1 MRKINNLIK
10 MLVLYGGLFFASCET
25 TEQDLTQNPNAL
37 APEQADPDFYLN
49 SIQLSYAYLIESF
62 GNTAGAVTRIDYMN
76 GRDYANAYQP
86 GSFNGRWSSAYQ
98 TIMQDIREMNILAD
112 EAGLTHHKGIG
123 QFIEAHILITLVDF
137 FGDIP
142 YTEAFQGAANLNPMS
157 DSGESVYAVALGLL
171 DSAIA
176 NFNSDALGDP
186 TWVGGTID
194 PFYNG
199 DWSKWTKAANTLK
212 MNAYMNTRNV
222 DGSALANFN
231 AIVASGNYISTNADD
246 FQFKW
251 GTEAIQPDSR
261 HPRYRS
267 NYTATGGGSYM
278 SNSLMD
284 YMRGGFDGGYDIG
297 GGVFIAD
304 PRIMFY
310 YHRQTNPTPGIAGA
324 PANEE
329 VLECGLQNAPAHYAG
344 YVFCANPQGWWGR
357 DHGNDNGIP
366 PDGFLR
372 TLAGVYP
379 AGGKLDDWSYGG
391 QQNGDGNG
399 GNGITPILL
408 ASWQDFLIAEAE
420 LVSGGGDEVAA
431 KNAMFNGMAKS
442 MDKVLNFYPR
452 TDRFDAIMDIYFG
465 GLSFVVNSFYAR
477 VDAEWDAADNVMDV
491 LGMQSFVA
499 QYGNGLGA
507 YNFYR
512 RTGFPTTL
520 QPNIEPNPGGFIRSF
535 YYPADHANNNSNI
548 SQKSGVTDPVFWDNG
563 GASPGFPAAN

>member
-10 MLVLYGGLFFASCET
+10 MLVLCGGLFFASCET
-25 TEQDLTQNPNAL
+25 TELDLTQNPNAL
-37 APEQADPDFYLN
+37 SPVDADPDFYMN

-62 GNTAGAVTRIDYMN
+62 GNTAGAVTRIDYMS

-98 TIMQDIREMNILAD
+98 TIMQDIREMNVIAD
-112 EAGLTHHKGIG
+112 ESGLTHHKGIG
-123 QFIEAHILITLVDF
+123 QFIEAHILMTLVDF
-137 FGDIP
+137 FGDVP
-142 YTEAFQGAANLNPMS
+142 YTEAFQGAANLNPVA
-157 DSGESVYAVALGLL
+157 DSGASVYAVALGLL

-176 NFNSDALGDP
+176 NFNSDALGEP
-186 TWVGGTID
+186 RWTSTVTD
-194 PFYNG
+194 PFYDG
-199 DWSKWTKAANTLK
+199 DWTAWTKAANTLK

-222 DGSALANFN
+222 DGSSVANFN
-231 AIVASGNYISTNADD
+231 AIVASGNYIATTADD
-246 FQFKW
+246 MQFKW
-251 GTEAIQPDSR
+251 GTLAVQPDSR

-267 NYTATGGGSYM
+267 NYTSTGGGAYM

-284 YMRGGFDGGYDIG
+284 YMRGGPNGGYSIG
-297 GGVFIAD
+297 AGEFYAD

-310 YHRQTNPTPGIAGA
+310 YHRQTNPTPGIDGD
-324 PANEE
+324 ANEE

-391 QQNGDGNG
+391 QTDGAGNAGNG
-399 GNGITPILL
+399 VTPILL

-420 LVSGGGDEVAA
+420 LVSGDEVAA
-431 KNAMFNGMAKS
+431 KNAMFVGIQKS

-452 TDRFDAIMDIYFG
+452 TERFDAIMDIYFG
-465 GLSFVVNSFYAR
+465 GLAFVEQQFYAR
-477 VDAEWDAADNVMDV
+477 ISDEWDAAANVMDV

-535 YYPADHANNNSNI
+535 YYPGDHANNNSNI
-548 SQKSGVTDPVFWDNG
+548 SQKSGVTEPVFWDNG

>member
-10 MLVLYGGLFFASCET
+10 MLVLCGGLFFASCET
-25 TEQDLTQNPNAL
+25 TELDLTQNPNAL
-37 APEQADPDFYLN
+37 SPVDADPDFYMN

-123 QFIEAHILITLVDF
+123 QFIEAHILMTLVDF

-246 FQFKW
+246 FQFRW

-420 LVSGGGDEVAA
+420 LVSGDPTAA
-431 KNAMFNGMAKS
+431 KNSMFAGMAKS

-452 TDRFDAIMDIYFG
+452 TERFDAIMDIYFG

>member
-1 MRKINNLIK
+1 
-10 MLVLYGGLFFASCET
+10 MLVLCGGLFFASCET
-25 TEQDLTQNPNAL
+25 TELDLTQNPNAL

-112 EAGLTHHKGIG
+112 EAGLTKHKAIG
-123 QFIEAHILITLVDF
+123 QVIEAHILMTLVDF

-157 DSGESVYAVALGLL
+157 DSGESVYAAALGLL
-171 DSAIA
+171 DAAIT
-176 NFNSDALGDP
+176 NFNTDALGEP
-186 TWVGGTID
+186 TWVAGVTD

-199 DWSKWTKAANTLK
+199 DWAAWTKAANTLK

-231 AIVASGNYISTNADD
+231 AIVASGNYISSTADD
-246 FQFKW
+246 FQFQW

-267 NYTATGGGSYM
+267 SYTATGGGSYM

-284 YMRGGFDGGYDIG
+284 YMRGGFDGGYQIG
-297 GGVFIAD
+297 AGNFIAD

-324 PANEE
+324 PADEE
-329 VLECGLQNAPAHYAG
+329 VLECGLQNPPAHYAG

-391 QQNGDGNG
+391 QQNGAGFG

-420 LVSGGGDEVAA
+420 LVGGDPTAA
-431 KNAMFNGMAKS
+431 KNAMFAGIQKS
-442 MDKVLNFYPR
+442 MDKVLNFKPR
-452 TDRFDAIMDIYFG
+452 TERFDAIMDIYFG
-465 GLSFVVNSFYAR
+465 GVSFVVNNFYAR
-477 VDAEWDAADNVMDV
+477 IDAEWDAADDVMNV

-499 QYGNGLGA
+499 QYGNGLAA

-535 YYPADHANNNSNI
+535 YYPADHANNNSNV

>member
-10 MLVLYGGLFFASCET
+10 MLVLCGGLFFASCET
-25 TEQDLTQNPNAL
+25 TELDLTQNPNAL

-123 QFIEAHILITLVDF
+123 QFIEAHILMTLVDF

-176 NFNSDALGDP
+176 NFNSDALGEP
-186 TWVGGTID
+186 TWVGGRID

-246 FQFKW
+246 FQFGW

-420 LVSGGGDEVAA
+420 LVSGDPTAA
-431 KNAMFNGMAKS
+431 KNSMFAGMAKS

-452 TDRFDAIMDIYFG
+452 TERFDAIMDIYFG

-477 VDAEWDAADNVMDV
+477 VDAEWDAADNAMDV

>member
-10 MLVLYGGLFFASCET
+10 MLVLCGGLFFASCET
-25 TEQDLTQNPNAL
+25 TELDLTQNPNAL

-123 QFIEAHILITLVDF
+123 QFIEAHILMTIVDF

-246 FQFKW
+246 FQFRW

-420 LVSGGGDEVAA
+420 LVSGDPTAA
-431 KNAMFNGMAKS
+431 KNSMFAGMAKS

-452 TDRFDAIMDIYFG
+452 TERFDAIMDIYFG

>member
-10 MLVLYGGLFFASCET
+10 MLVLCGGLFFASCET
-25 TEQDLTQNPNAL
+25 TELDLTQNPNAL

-112 EAGLTHHKGIG
+112 EAGLTKHKAIG
-123 QFIEAHILITLVDF
+123 QVIEAHILMTLVDF

-157 DSGESVYAVALGLL
+157 DSGESVYAAALGLL
-171 DSAIA
+171 DAAIT
-176 NFNSDALGDP
+176 NFNTDALGEP
-186 TWVGGTID
+186 TWVAGTTD
-194 PFYNG
+194 PFYDG
-199 DWSKWTKAANTLK
+199 DWAAWTKAANTLK

-231 AIVASGNYISTNADD
+231 AIVASGNYISSNADD
-246 FQFKW
+246 FQFQW

-267 NYTATGGGSYM
+267 SYTATGGGSYM

-284 YMRGGFDGGYDIG
+284 YMRGGFDGGYQIG
-297 GGVFIAD
+297 AGNFIAD

-324 PANEE
+324 PADEE

-391 QQNGDGNG
+391 QQNGAGFG

-420 LVSGGGDEVAA
+420 LVGGDPTAA
-431 KNAMFNGMAKS
+431 KNAMFAGIQKS
-442 MDKVLNFYPR
+442 MDKVLNFKPR
-452 TDRFDAIMDIYFG
+452 TERFDAIMDIYFG
-465 GLSFVVNSFYAR
+465 GVSFVVNNFYAR
-477 VDAEWDAADNVMDV
+477 IDAEWDAADDVMNV

-535 YYPADHANNNSNI
+535 YYPADHANNNSNV

>member
-10 MLVLYGGLFFASCET
+10 MLVLCGGLFFASCET
-25 TEQDLTQNPNAL
+25 TELDLTQNPNAL

-123 QFIEAHILITLVDF
+123 QFIEAHILMTLVDF

-246 FQFKW
+246 FQFGW

-399 GNGITPILL
+399 GRGITPILL

-420 LVSGGGDEVAA
+420 LVSGDPTAA
-431 KNAMFNGMAKS
+431 KNSMFAGMAKS

-452 TDRFDAIMDIYFG
+452 TERFDAIMDIYFG

>member
-1 MRKINNLIK
+1 MKKTNNLIK
-10 MLVLYGGLFFASCET
+10 ILILCGGLFFASCET
-25 TEQDLTQNPNAL
+25 TELDLTQNPNAL
-37 APEQADPDFYLN
+37 SPVDADPDFYLN
-49 SIQLSYAYLIESF
+49 QIQLSYAYLIESF
-62 GNTAGAVTRIDYMN
+62 GNTAGAVTRIDYMR
-76 GRDYANAYQP
+76 GKDYANAYQP

-98 TIMQDIREMNILAD
+98 TIMQDIREMNVIAD

-123 QFIEAHILITLVDF
+123 QFIEAHVLITLVDF

-142 YTEAFQGAANLNPMS
+142 YTEAFQGAVNLNPVA
-157 DSGESVYAVALGLL
+157 DSGASVYAVALGLL

-176 NFNSDALGDP
+176 NFNSDALGEP
-186 TWVGGTID
+186 RWTSTVTD
-194 PFYNG
+194 PFYDG
-199 DWSKWTKAANTLK
+199 DWAAWTKAANTLK

-222 DGSALANFN
+222 DGSSVANFN
-231 AIVASGNYISTNADD
+231 AIVASGNYIATTADD
-246 FQFKW
+246 MQFRW
-251 GTEAIQPDSR
+251 GTLAVQPDSR
-261 HPRYRS
+261 HPRYRD
-267 NYTATGGGSYM
+267 NYTSTGGGVYM

-284 YMRGGFDGGYDIG
+284 YMRGGPNGGYSIG
-297 GGVFIAD
+297 AGEFYAD

-310 YHRQTNPTPGIAGA
+310 YHRQTNPTPGIDGD
-324 PANEE
+324 ANEE
-329 VLECGLQNAPAHYAG
+329 VLECGLQQAPAHYTG

-357 DHGNDNGIP
+357 DHGNDNGAP
-366 PDGFLR
+366 PDGFLK

-391 QQNGDGNG
+391 QTDGAGNAGNG
-399 GNGITPILL
+399 VTPILL

-420 LVSGGGDEVAA
+420 LVSGDEVAA
-431 KNAMFNGMAKS
+431 KNAMFVGIQKS

-452 TDRFDAIMDIYFG
+452 TERFDAIMDIYFG
-465 GLSFVVNSFYAR
+465 GLAFVENQFYAR
-477 VDAEWDAADNVMDV
+477 ISDEWDAAANVMDV

-535 YYPADHANNNSNI
+535 YYPGDHANNNSNI
-548 SQKSGVTDPVFWDNG
+548 SQKSGVTEPVFWDNG

>member
-10 MLVLYGGLFFASCET
+10 MLVLCGGLFFASCET
-25 TEQDLTQNPNAL
+25 TELDLTQNPNAL

-123 QFIEAHILITLVDF
+123 QFIEAHILMTLVDF

-246 FQFKW
+246 FQFRW

-420 LVSGGGDEVAA
+420 LVSGDPTAA
-431 KNAMFNGMAKS
+431 KNSMFAGMAKS

-452 TDRFDAIMDIYFG
+452 TERFDAIMDIYFG

-548 SQKSGVTDPVFWDNG
+548 NQKSGVTDPVFWDNG

>member
-10 MLVLYGGLFFASCET
+10 MLVLCGGLFFASCET
-25 TEQDLTQNPNAL
+25 TELDLTQNPNAL
-37 APEQADPDFYLN
+37 SPVDADPDFYLN
-49 SIQLSYAYLIESF
+49 QIQLSYAYLIESF
-62 GNTAGAVTRIDYMN
+62 GNTAGAVTRIDYMS

-123 QFIEAHILITLVDF
+123 QFIEAHILMTLVDF

-246 FQFKW
+246 FQFRW

-420 LVSGGGDEVAA
+420 LVSGDPTAA
-431 KNAMFNGMAKS
+431 KNSMFAGMAKS

-452 TDRFDAIMDIYFG
+452 TERFDAIMDIYFG

>member
-10 MLVLYGGLFFASCET
+10 MLVLCGGLFFASCET
-25 TEQDLTQNPNAL
+25 TELDLTQNPNAL

-123 QFIEAHILITLVDF
+123 QFIEAHILMTLVDF

-176 NFNSDALGDP
+176 NFNSDALGEP
-186 TWVGGTID
+186 TWVGGRID

-246 FQFKW
+246 FQFRW

-399 GNGITPILL
+399 GRGITPILL

-420 LVSGGGDEVAA
+420 LVSGDPTAA
-431 KNAMFNGMAKS
+431 KNSMFAGMAKS

-452 TDRFDAIMDIYFG
+452 TERFDAIMDIYFG

-477 VDAEWDAADNVMDV
+477 VDAEWDAADNAMDV

>member
-10 MLVLYGGLFFASCET
+10 MLVLCGGLFFASCET
-25 TEQDLTQNPNAL
+25 TELDLTQNPNAL

-123 QFIEAHILITLVDF
+123 QFIEAHILMTLVDF

-246 FQFKW
+246 FQFGW

-399 GNGITPILL
+399 GRGITPILL

-420 LVSGGGDEVAA
+420 LVSGDPTAA
-431 KNAMFNGMAKS
+431 KNSMFAGMAKS

-452 TDRFDAIMDIYFG
+452 TERFDAIMDIYFG

-499 QYGNGLGA
+499 KYGNGLGA

>member
-1 MRKINNLIK
+1 MKKTNNLIK
-10 MLVLYGGLFFASCET
+10 MLILCGGLFFASCET
-25 TEQDLTQNPNAL
+25 TELDLTQNPNAL
-37 APEQADPDFYLN
+37 SPVDADPDFYLN
-49 SIQLSYAYLIESF
+49 QIQLSYAYLIESF
-62 GNTAGAVTRIDYMN
+62 GNTAGAVTRIDYMS

-98 TIMQDIREMNILAD
+98 TIMQDIREMNVIAD
-112 EAGLTHHKGIG
+112 ESGLTHHKGIG
-123 QFIEAHILITLVDF
+123 QFIEAHILMTLVDF
-137 FGDIP
+137 FGDVP
-142 YTEAFQGAANLNPMS
+142 YTEAFQGAANLNPVA
-157 DSGESVYAVALGLL
+157 DSGASVYAVALGLL

-176 NFNSDALGDP
+176 NFNSDALGEP
-186 TWVGGTID
+186 RWTSTVTD
-194 PFYNG
+194 PFYDG
-199 DWSKWTKAANTLK
+199 DWTAWTKAANTLK

-222 DGSALANFN
+222 DGSSVANFN
-231 AIVASGNYISTNADD
+231 AIVASGNYIATTADD
-246 FQFKW
+246 MQFKW
-251 GTEAIQPDSR
+251 GTLAVQPDSR

-267 NYTATGGGSYM
+267 NYTSTGGGAYM

-284 YMRGGFDGGYDIG
+284 YMRGGPDGGYSIG
-297 GGVFIAD
+297 AGEFYAD

-310 YHRQTNPTPGIAGA
+310 YHRQTNPTPGIDGD
-324 PANEE
+324 ANEE

-391 QQNGDGNG
+391 QTDGAGNAGNG
-399 GNGITPILL
+399 VTPILL

-420 LVSGGGDEVAA
+420 LVSGDEVAA
-431 KNAMFNGMAKS
+431 KNAMFVGIQKS

-452 TDRFDAIMDIYFG
+452 TERFDAIMDIYFG
-465 GLSFVVNSFYAR
+465 GLAFVEQQFYAR
-477 VDAEWDAADNVMDV
+477 ISDEWDAAANVMDV

-535 YYPADHANNNSNI
+535 YYPGDHANNNSNI
-548 SQKSGVTDPVFWDNG
+548 SQKSGVTEPVFWDNG

>member
-10 MLVLYGGLFFASCET
+10 MLVLCGGLFFASCET
-25 TEQDLTQNPNAL
+25 TELDLTQNPNAL

-123 QFIEAHILITLVDF
+123 QFIEAHILMTLVDF

-176 NFNSDALGDP
+176 NFNSDALGEP
-186 TWVGGTID
+186 TWVGGRID

-246 FQFKW
+246 FQFGW

-399 GNGITPILL
+399 GRGITPILL

-420 LVSGGGDEVAA
+420 LVSGDPTAA
-431 KNAMFNGMAKS
+431 KNSMFAGMAKS

-452 TDRFDAIMDIYFG
+452 TERFDAIMDIYFG

>member
-10 MLVLYGGLFFASCET
+10 MLVLCGGLFFASCET
-25 TEQDLTQNPNAL
+25 TELDLTQNPNAL

-112 EAGLTHHKGIG
+112 EAGLTKHKAIG
-123 QFIEAHILITLVDF
+123 QVIEAHILMTLVDF

-157 DSGESVYAVALGLL
+157 DSGESVYAAALGLL
-171 DSAIA
+171 DAAIT
-176 NFNSDALGDP
+176 NFNTDALGEP
-186 TWVGGTID
+186 TWVAGTTD
-194 PFYNG
+194 PFYDG
-199 DWSKWTKAANTLK
+199 DWAAWTKAANTLK

-231 AIVASGNYISTNADD
+231 AIVASGNYISSTADD
-246 FQFKW
+246 FQFQW

-267 NYTATGGGSYM
+267 SYTATGGGSYM

-284 YMRGGFDGGYDIG
+284 YMRGGFDGGYQIG
-297 GGVFIAD
+297 AGNFIAD
-304 PRIMFY
+304 PRIMVY

-324 PANEE
+324 PADEE

-391 QQNGDGNG
+391 QQNGAGFG

-420 LVSGGGDEVAA
+420 LVGGDPTAA
-431 KNAMFNGMAKS
+431 KNAMFAGMQKS
-442 MDKVLNFYPR
+442 MDKVLNFKPR
-452 TDRFDAIMDIYFG
+452 TERFDAIMDIYFG
-465 GLSFVVNSFYAR
+465 GLSTVVNNFYAR
-477 VDAEWDAADNVMDV
+477 IDAEWDAADDVMNV

-535 YYPADHANNNSNI
+535 YYPADHANNNSNV

>member
-10 MLVLYGGLFFASCET
+10 MLVLCGGLFFASCET
-25 TEQDLTQNPNAL
+25 TELDLTQNPNAL

-123 QFIEAHILITLVDF
+123 QFIEAHILMTLVDF

-199 DWSKWTKAANTLK
+199 DWSKWTKAENTLK

-246 FQFKW
+246 FQFRW

-420 LVSGGGDEVAA
+420 LVSGDPTAA
-431 KNAMFNGMAKS
+431 KNSMFAGMAKS

-452 TDRFDAIMDIYFG
+452 TERFDAIMDIYFG

-477 VDAEWDAADNVMDV
+477 VDAEWDAADNAMDV

>member
-1 MRKINNLIK
+1 MKKTNNLIK
-10 MLVLYGGLFFASCET
+10 ILILCGGLFFASCET
-25 TEQDLTQNPNAL
+25 TELDLTQNPNAL
-37 APEQADPDFYLN
+37 SPVDADPDFYMN

-62 GNTAGAVTRIDYMN
+62 GNTAGAVTRIDYMS

-98 TIMQDIREMNILAD
+98 TIMQDIREMNVIAD
-112 EAGLTHHKGIG
+112 ESGLTHHKGIG
-123 QFIEAHILITLVDF
+123 QFIEAHILMTLVDF

-142 YTEAFQGAANLNPMS
+142 YTEAFQGAANLNPVA
-157 DSGESVYAVALGLL
+157 DSGASVYAVALGLL

-176 NFNSDALGDP
+176 NFNSDALGEP
-186 TWVGGTID
+186 RWTSTVTD
-194 PFYNG
+194 PFYDG
-199 DWSKWTKAANTLK
+199 DWTAWTKAANTLK

-222 DGSALANFN
+222 DGSSVANFN
-231 AIVASGNYISTNADD
+231 AIVASGNYIATTADD
-246 FQFKW
+246 MQFSW
-251 GTEAIQPDSR
+251 GTLAVQPDSR
-261 HPRYRS
+261 HPRYRD
-267 NYTATGGGSYM
+267 NYTSTGGGVYM

-284 YMRGGFDGGYDIG
+284 YMRGGPNGGYSIG
-297 GGVFIAD
+297 AGEFYAD

-310 YHRQTNPTPGIAGA
+310 YHRQVSSTPGIEGD
-324 PANEE
+324 ANEE
-329 VLECGLQNAPAHYAG
+329 VLECGLQQAPAHYTG

-391 QQNGDGNG
+391 QTDGAGNAGNG
-399 GNGITPILL
+399 VTPILL

-420 LVSGGGDEVAA
+420 LVSGDEVAA
-431 KNAMFNGMAKS
+431 KNAMFVGIQKS

-452 TDRFDAIMDIYFG
+452 TERFDAIMDIYFG
-465 GLSFVVNSFYAR
+465 GLAFVEQQFYAR
-477 VDAEWDAADNVMDV
+477 ISDEWDAAANVMDV

-535 YYPADHANNNSNI
+535 YYPGDHANNNSNI
-548 SQKSGVTDPVFWDNG
+548 SQKSGVTEPVFWDNG

>member
-10 MLVLYGGLFFASCET
+10 MLVLCGGLFFASCET
-25 TEQDLTQNPNAL
+25 TELDLTQNPNAL
-37 APEQADPDFYLN
+37 SPVDADPDFYLN
-49 SIQLSYAYLIESF
+49 QIQLSYAYLIESF

-123 QFIEAHILITLVDF
+123 QFIEAHILMTLVDF

-176 NFNSDALGDP
+176 NFNSDALGEP
-186 TWVGGTID
+186 TWVGGRID

-246 FQFKW
+246 FQFGW

-420 LVSGGGDEVAA
+420 LVSGDPTAA
-431 KNAMFNGMAKS
+431 KNSMFAGMAKS

-452 TDRFDAIMDIYFG
+452 TERFDAIMDIYFG

>member
-1 MRKINNLIK
+1 
-10 MLVLYGGLFFASCET
+10 
-25 TEQDLTQNPNAL
+25 
-37 APEQADPDFYLN
+37 
-49 SIQLSYAYLIESF
+49 
-62 GNTAGAVTRIDYMN
+62 
-76 GRDYANAYQP
+76 
-86 GSFNGRWSSAYQ
+86 
-98 TIMQDIREMNILAD
+98 
-112 EAGLTHHKGIG
+112 
-123 QFIEAHILITLVDF
+123 
-137 FGDIP
+137 
-142 YTEAFQGAANLNPMS
+142 
-157 DSGESVYAVALGLL
+157 
-171 DSAIA
+171 
-176 NFNSDALGDP
+176 
-186 TWVGGTID
+186 
-194 PFYNG
+194 
-199 DWSKWTKAANTLK
+199 
-212 MNAYMNTRNV
+212 MNTRNV

-246 FQFKW
+246 FQFRW

-420 LVSGGGDEVAA
+420 LVSGDPTAA
-431 KNAMFNGMAKS
+431 KNSMFAGMAKS

-452 TDRFDAIMDIYFG
+452 TERFDAIMDIYFG

>member
-1 MRKINNLIK
+1 MKKTNNLIK
-10 MLVLYGGLFFASCET
+10 ILILCGGLFFASCET
-25 TEQDLTQNPNAL
+25 TDLDLTQNPNAL
-37 APEQADPDFYLN
+37 SPVDADPDFYMN

-62 GNTAGAVTRIDYMN
+62 GNTAGAVTRIDYMR
-76 GRDYANAYQP
+76 GKDYANAYQP

-98 TIMQDIREMNILAD
+98 TIMQDIREMNVIAD
-112 EAGLTHHKGIG
+112 ESGLTHHKGIG
-123 QFIEAHILITLVDF
+123 QFIEAHILMTLVDF
-137 FGDIP
+137 FGDVP
-142 YTEAFQGAANLNPMS
+142 YTEAFQGAANLNPVA
-157 DSGESVYAVALGLL
+157 DSGASVYAVALGLL

-176 NFNSDALGDP
+176 NFNSDALGEP
-186 TWVGGTID
+186 RWTSTVTD
-194 PFYNG
+194 PFYDG
-199 DWSKWTKAANTLK
+199 DWTAWTKAANTLK

-222 DGSALANFN
+222 DGSSVANFN
-231 AIVASGNYISTNADD
+231 AIVASGNYIATTADD
-246 FQFKW
+246 MQFSW
-251 GTEAIQPDSR
+251 GTLAVQPDSR
-261 HPRYRS
+261 HPRYRD
-267 NYTATGGGSYM
+267 NYTSTGGGVYM

-284 YMRGGFDGGYDIG
+284 YMRGGPNGGYSIG
-297 GGVFIAD
+297 AGEFYAD

-310 YHRQTNPTPGIAGA
+310 YHRQVSSTPGIEGD
-324 PANEE
+324 ANEE

-391 QQNGDGNG
+391 QTDGAGNAGNG
-399 GNGITPILL
+399 VTPILL

-420 LVSGGGDEVAA
+420 LVSGDEVAA
-431 KNAMFNGMAKS
+431 KNAMFVGIQKS

-452 TDRFDAIMDIYFG
+452 TERFDAIMDIYFG
-465 GLSFVVNSFYAR
+465 GLAFVENQFYAR
-477 VDAEWDAADNVMDV
+477 ISDEWDAAANVMDV

-535 YYPADHANNNSNI
+535 YYPGDHANNNSNI
-548 SQKSGVTDPVFWDNG
+548 SQKSGVTEPVFWDNG

>member
-10 MLVLYGGLFFASCET
+10 MLVLCGGLFFASCET
-25 TEQDLTQNPNAL
+25 TELDLTQNPNAL

-123 QFIEAHILITLVDF
+123 QFIEAHILMTLVDF
-137 FGDIP
+137 FGDIH

-246 FQFKW
+246 FQFRW

-420 LVSGGGDEVAA
+420 LVSGDPTAA
-431 KNAMFNGMAKS
+431 KNSMFAGMAKS

-452 TDRFDAIMDIYFG
+452 TERFDAIMDIYFG

>member
-10 MLVLYGGLFFASCET
+10 MLVLCGGLFFASCET
-25 TEQDLTQNPNAL
+25 TELDLTQNPNAL
-37 APEQADPDFYLN
+37 SPVDADPDFYLN
-49 SIQLSYAYLIESF
+49 QIQLSYAYLIESF
-62 GNTAGAVTRIDYMN
+62 GNTAGAVTRIDYMS

-98 TIMQDIREMNILAD
+98 TIMQDIREMNVIAD
-112 EAGLTHHKGIG
+112 ESGLTHHKGIG
-123 QFIEAHILITLVDF
+123 QFIEAHILMTLVDF

-142 YTEAFQGAANLNPMS
+142 YTEAFQGAANLNPVA
-157 DSGESVYAVALGLL
+157 DSGASVYAVALGLL

-176 NFNSDALGDP
+176 NFNSEALGEP
-186 TWVGGTID
+186 RWTSTVTD
-194 PFYNG
+194 PFYDG
-199 DWSKWTKAANTLK
+199 DWTAWTKAANTLK

-222 DGSALANFN
+222 DGSSVANFN
-231 AIVASGNYISTNADD
+231 AIVASGNYIATTADD
-246 FQFKW
+246 MQFKW
-251 GTEAIQPDSR
+251 GTLAVQPDSR

-267 NYTATGGGSYM
+267 NYTSTGGGAYM

-284 YMRGGFDGGYDIG
+284 YMRGGPDGGYSIG
-297 GGVFIAD
+297 AGEFYAD

-310 YHRQTNPTPGIAGA
+310 YHRQTNPTPGIDGD
-324 PANEE
+324 ANEE

-420 LVSGGGDEVAA
+420 LVSGDPTAA
-431 KNAMFNGMAKS
+431 KNSMFAGMAKS

-452 TDRFDAIMDIYFG
+452 TERFDAIMDIYFG

>member
-10 MLVLYGGLFFASCET
+10 MLILCGGLFFASCET
-25 TEQDLTQNPNAL
+25 TELDLTQNPNAL
-37 APEQADPDFYLN
+37 SPVDADPDFYLN
-49 SIQLSYAYLIESF
+49 QIQLSYAYLIESF
-62 GNTAGAVTRIDYMN
+62 GNTAGAVTRIDYMS

-98 TIMQDIREMNILAD
+98 TIMQDIREMNVIAD

-142 YTEAFQGAANLNPMS
+142 YTEAFQGAANLNPVA
-157 DSGESVYAVALGLL
+157 DSGASVYAVALGLL

-176 NFNSDALGDP
+176 NFNSEALGEP
-186 TWVGGTID
+186 RWTSTVTD
-194 PFYNG
+194 PFYDG
-199 DWSKWTKAANTLK
+199 DWTAWTKAANTLK

-222 DGSALANFN
+222 DGSSVANFN
-231 AIVASGNYISTNADD
+231 AIVASGNYIATTADD
-246 FQFKW
+246 MQFKW
-251 GTEAIQPDSR
+251 GTLAVQPDSR

-267 NYTATGGGSYM
+267 NYTSTGGGAYM

-284 YMRGGFDGGYDIG
+284 YMRGGPDGGYSIG
-297 GGVFIAD
+297 AGEFYAD

-310 YHRQTNPTPGIAGA
+310 YHRQTNPTPGIDGD
-324 PANEE
+324 ANEE

-391 QQNGDGNG
+391 QTDGAGNAGNG
-399 GNGITPILL
+399 VTPILL

-420 LVSGGGDEVAA
+420 LVSGDEVAA
-431 KNAMFNGMAKS
+431 KNAMFVGIQKS

-452 TDRFDAIMDIYFG
+452 TERFDAIMDIYFG
-465 GLSFVVNSFYAR
+465 GLAFVEQQFYAR
-477 VDAEWDAADNVMDV
+477 ISDEWDAAANVMDV

-535 YYPADHANNNSNI
+535 YYPGDHANNNSNI
-548 SQKSGVTDPVFWDNG
+548 SQKSGVTEPVFWDNG

>member
-10 MLVLYGGLFFASCET
+10 MLVLCGGLFFASCET
-25 TEQDLTQNPNAL
+25 TELDLTQNPNAL

-112 EAGLTHHKGIG
+112 EAGLTKHKAIG
-123 QFIEAHILITLVDF
+123 QVIEAHILMTLVDF

-157 DSGESVYAVALGLL
+157 DSGESVYAAALGLL
-171 DSAIA
+171 DAAIT
-176 NFNSDALGDP
+176 NFNTDALGEP
-186 TWVGGTID
+186 TWVAGVTD

-199 DWSKWTKAANTLK
+199 DWAAWTKAANTLK

-231 AIVASGNYISTNADD
+231 AIVASGNYISSSADD
-246 FQFKW
+246 FQFQW

-267 NYTATGGGSYM
+267 SYTATGGGSYM

-284 YMRGGFDGGYDIG
+284 YMRGGFDGGYQIG
-297 GGVFIAD
+297 AGNFIAD

-324 PANEE
+324 PADEE
-329 VLECGLQNAPAHYAG
+329 VLECGLQNPPAHYAG

-391 QQNGDGNG
+391 QQNGAGFG

-420 LVSGGGDEVAA
+420 LVGGDPTAA
-431 KNAMFNGMAKS
+431 KNAMFAGIQKS
-442 MDKVLNFYPR
+442 MDKVLNFKPR
-452 TDRFDAIMDIYFG
+452 TERFDAIMDIYFG
-465 GLSFVVNSFYAR
+465 GVSFVVNNFYAR
-477 VDAEWDAADNVMDV
+477 IDAEWDAADDVMNV

-499 QYGNGLGA
+499 QYGNGLAA

-535 YYPADHANNNSNI
+535 YYPADHANNNSNV

>member
-10 MLVLYGGLFFASCET
+10 MLVLCGGLFFASCET
-25 TEQDLTQNPNAL
+25 TELDLTQNPNAL

-86 GSFNGRWSSAYQ
+86 GSFDGRWSSAYQ
-98 TIMQDIREMNILAD
+98 TIMQDIREMNVLAD
-112 EAGLTHHKGIG
+112 EASLTKHKAIG
-123 QFIEAHILITLVDF
+123 QFIEAHILMTLVDF
-137 FGDIP
+137 FGDVP
-142 YTEAFQGAANLNPMS
+142 YTEAFQGAANLNPVS

-171 DSAIA
+171 DAAIA
-176 NFNSDALGDP
+176 NFNADALGEP
-186 TWVGGTID
+186 AWTSNEVD
-194 PFYNG
+194 PFYDG
-199 DWSKWTKAANTLK
+199 DWAAWTKAANTLK
-212 MNAYMNTRNV
+212 MSAYANTRLV
-222 DGSALANFN
+222 DGSAIANFN
-231 AIVASGNYISTNADD
+231 AIVASGNYISSTADD
-246 FQFKW
+246 FQFQW

-267 NYTATGGGSYM
+267 SYTATGGGSYM

-284 YMRGGFDGGYDIG
+284 YMRGGFDGGYQIG
-297 GGVFIAD
+297 AGNFIAD
-304 PRIMFY
+304 PRIMVY

-324 PANEE
+324 PADEE

-391 QQNGDGNG
+391 QQNGAGFG

-420 LVSGGGDEVAA
+420 LVGGDEVAA
-431 KNAMFNGMAKS
+431 KNAMFNGIAKS
-442 MDKVLNFYPR
+442 MDKVLNFKPR
-452 TDRFDAIMDIYFG
+452 TDRFDGIMDFYFG
-465 GLSFVVNSFYAR
+465 GVAFVVNNFYAR
-477 VDAEWDAADNVMDV
+477 IDAEWDAADDVMNV

-535 YYPADHANNNSNI
+535 YYPADHANNNSNV